1 MVRISRYIL
10 VLMAMIGCAVAL
22 PKLYWTIM
30 EKPLKSPQVMYS
42 CTDKTFMILRTSPDF
57 SREDSK
63 GNKFS
68 REEYE
73 RRLPLM
79 YFMQLT
85 SSGTMPDSINGVAM
99 DMRVLRKARSFYRY
113 QPELRDSPQAGIY
126 PLFESQSGRV
136 NLEMPNDFFRIGNR
150 LEFVDAKSNK
160 IDEEKSTVF
169 TETLS
174 KREFSYP
181 AKIIAGLP
189 TIKKSCDEGYLVADS
204 NDQLYHL
211 KMEKGK
217 PYVKRIKQP
226 ENLSFKWI
234 ECVDFPNKLYYAYLI
249 SGTNDIYVIFQ
260 DTYELFKLPVSG
272 FNPEVDELKI
282 HGDLFNY
289 NVIIEG
295 DSYVTNTALDNKFN
309 KVDEYSEKWETRYQR
324 VEGKIFNSIFPFEL
338 TLKSDNSRY
347 IDFRLNHSS
356 GYYWLL
362 LSILLVGVEVYWI
375 KRMKNGIT
383 DHIIDLCIIAVTG
396 IFGFIA
402 VNIFQNKFFK

>member
-10 VLMAMIGCAVAL
+10 VLTAVIGSAIAL
-22 PKLYWTIM
+22 PNLYWTIM
-30 EKPLKSPQVMYS
+30 EKPVNGPFVMYS
-42 CTDKTFMILRTSPDF
+42 CVDKTYMIQRSSPVVK
-57 SREDSK
+57 RQDSK
-63 GNKFS
+63 GNEYT

-73 RRLPLM
+73 RKLPM
-79 YFMQLT
+79 MFYMQLAT
-85 SSGTMPDSINGVAM
+85 SGTMPDSINGIEM
-99 DMRVLRKARSFYRY
+99 DMHALRKARSIYRY
-113 QPELRDSPQAGIY
+113 QPKAKNSPLPGIY
-126 PLFESQSGRV
+126 PLFEAESGRV
-136 NLEMPNDFFRIGNR
+136 NLEMPNDFFRIQGWM
-150 LEFVDAKSNK
+150 EFIDAKSNK
-160 IDEEKSTVF
+160 VDEKKSNIFTTVLTRRGF
-169 TETLS
+169 
-174 KREFSYP
+174 EFP

-189 TIKKSCDEGYLVADS
+189 TTRKSCDEGYLVTDS
-204 NDQLYHL
+204 KEQLFHL
-211 KMEKGK
+211 KMIEGK
-217 PYVKRIKQP
+217 PYVKKVALP

-234 ECVDFPNKLYYAYLI
+234 ECVDFSNKLYYAYLI
-249 SGTNDIYVIFQ
+249 SSTNEIYVLFQ
-260 DTYELFKLPVSG
+260 DTYELLKLPVTG
-272 FNPEVDELKI
+272 FNPEIEELKVY
-282 HGDLFNY
+282 GDFFNY

-295 DSYVTNTALDNKFN
+295 DSYVKNTTLDNKFN